1 MQPTATEL
9 RDQGIALVTMNHE
22 EWIASTV
29 EVIRKIAAEGHLFTS
44 DDVLKRVPPP
54 THPNAVGAA
63 MRIAKASKVIKA
75 TGHYVQSKRPSSH
88 ARVIAVWESV

>member
-22 EWIASTV
+22 EWIADAV
-29 EVIRKIAAEGHLFTS
+29 EVIRQIAREGRPFTS
-44 DDVLKRVPPP
+44 DDVWKRMSAPSQ
-54 THPNAVGAA
+54 PNAVGAA
-63 MRIAKASKVIKA
+63 MRVAKSAKIIKA
-75 TGHYVQSKRPSSH
+75 TGQYVQSKRPSSH